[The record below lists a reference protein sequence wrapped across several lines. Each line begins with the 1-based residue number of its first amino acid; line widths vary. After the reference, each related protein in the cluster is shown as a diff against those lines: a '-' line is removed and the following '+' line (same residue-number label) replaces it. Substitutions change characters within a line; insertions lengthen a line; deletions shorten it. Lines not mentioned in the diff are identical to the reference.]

1 MFNIV
6 TCPFPPEP
14 PCGNGQPGMFFFPCF
29 PWKPQFFSRI
39 FCPGP
44 RLNTGGYVRK
54 YHMKRL
60 TSFGIYIYMYMY
72 THIYIYIYYFLL
84 EGLLKVGHALPAG
97 IVWLFGVRCA
107 SQRGI
112 CRSIHL
118 FFWSHGAMV
127 RAETCPRFDPRS
139 VSFPEWFPINSQSCL
154 LKSHQVMKSHE
165 ISIFSL
171 AMSTSSTCP
180 PEAPPPEA
188 ADPVAE
194 IVTPVKAVAPAI
206 MVAVGGWTGD
216 HWKDGKMGGL
226 NRVRW
231 LNHGESVLNRGK
243 IERC

>member
-14 PCGNGQPGMFFFPCF
+14 PCGNGQPGMFFFHASHESLN
-29 PWKPQFFSRI
+29 FFRGFSVQVHVWI
-39 FCPGP
+39 LEGMWGNIIWNAWPP
-44 RLNTGGYVRK
+44 LEY
-54 YHMKRL
+54 
-60 TSFGIYIYMYMY
+60 IYIYVYVY
-72 THIYIYIYYFLL
+72 TYIYIYYFLL